1 MPTQAEIPTGLRL
14 EKMLDARQRN
24 PLTEFL
30 STQAQRSVPAE
41 ALRTSK
47 FDHYLVQ
54 KRADGTNDAFRL
66 DSYSEE
72 ELYGIAGSPALRFRR
87 DVERLKLQVAAIK
100 ELEGNEI
107 EVEHLATL
115 LWADIGRL
123 TGHLGASPQIDEI
136 VANLR
141 VARAQFVAQPTPLA
155 IVEALGEVFEIVV
168 RNAQFSTDAVDE
180 ALDRMEAAGVD
191 LNFPLQFAK
200 DSV

>member
-24 PLTEFL
+24 PLKEFL

-41 ALRTSK
+41 ARRTSE

-72 ELYGIAGSPALRFRR
+72 ELYGIAGSPILRFRR
-87 DVERLKLQVAAIK
+87 DVERLKQQVAAITG
-100 ELEGNEI
+100 LEGNEI

-141 VARAQFVAQPTPLA
+141 IARAQFVAQPTPLA
-155 IVEALGEVFEIVV
+155 VVEALSEVFAIVG
-168 RNAQFSTDAVDE
+168 RNAQLSTDAVDA
-180 ALDRMEAAGVD
+180 ALDRMEAAGID
-191 LNFPLQFAK
+191 LNFPLQFAT
-200 DSV
+200 DPV